1 MEENRDMFD
10 YYDELPIEV
19 QAILDK
25 YSEMDNNYTNCD
37 KLIDELVAFG
47 LIRNFIALD
56 FEKMCDYHW
65 KHIKYGNSCN
75 QRHQDNV
82 GNCHF

>member
-37 KLIDELVAFG
+37 KLIDELVSLG
-47 LIRNFIALD
+47 
-56 FEKMCDYHW
+56 FEKE
-65 KHIKYGNSCN
+65 SCN
-75 QRHQDNV
+75 DKR
-82 GNCHF
+82 FYKTI